1 VTLYLGRTPI
11 SAIPLFFRVA
21 ITLWLL
27 TIAYV
32 DARTAT
38 ISNQLTLPAMAL
50 LGAWRVLRVAAYVLN
65 AVITRLGRPP
75 SGWVQRLFA
84 DQQAL
89 AALLFMSLAW
99 GFCFALWE
107 LHVLGGGDAKTLMG
121 IFGLFPTSDFAVFLA
136 AAVLILSLPL
146 LLLRLRGRRLR
157 DIPGAIGQRLQEGTL
172 FPTQRELEEEGQPYA
187 WTFCVPGVVFLWF
200 LW

>member
-1 VTLYLGRTPI
+1 MTLYLGTTPI

-50 LGAWRVLRVAAYVLN
+50 LGAWRVLRVAGYVLN
-65 AVITRLGRPP
+65 AAITRLGRSP
-75 SGWVQRLFA
+75 GRWIQRLFA

-89 AALLFMSLAW
+89 AALLFMSLTW

-121 IFGLFPTSDFAVFLA
+121 MFGLFPTSNFAVFLA
-136 AAVLILSLPL
+136 VAVLVLSLPL
-146 LLLRLRGRRLR
+146 LLLRLRGRRPG
-157 DIPGAIGQRLQEGTL
+157 DIPQAIGKRLREGRL
-172 FPTQRELEEEGQPYA
+172 FPTESELAEEGQPYA
-187 WTFCVPGVVFLWF
+187 WTFCVPGVVYLWF

>member
-11 SAIPLFFRVA
+11 SAIPLFFRAA

-38 ISNQLTLPAMAL
+38 ISNQLTLPAIAL
-50 LGAWRVLRVAAYVLN
+50 LGAWRVLRVAGYVLN
-65 AVITRLGRPP
+65 AVITRLGRSPC
-75 SGWVQRLFA
+75 GWVQGLIA

-121 IFGLFPTSDFAVFLA
+121 MFGLFPSTDFAVFLA
-136 AAVLILSLPL
+136 TAVLVLSLPL
-146 LLLRLRGRRLR
+146 LLVRLRGRRLR
-157 DIPGAIGQRLQEGTL
+157 DIPRAIGKRLHEGTL
-172 FPTQRELEEEGQPYA
+172 FPTQRQLEEEGQPYA
-187 WTFCVPGVVFLWF
+187 WTFCVPGVVYLWF